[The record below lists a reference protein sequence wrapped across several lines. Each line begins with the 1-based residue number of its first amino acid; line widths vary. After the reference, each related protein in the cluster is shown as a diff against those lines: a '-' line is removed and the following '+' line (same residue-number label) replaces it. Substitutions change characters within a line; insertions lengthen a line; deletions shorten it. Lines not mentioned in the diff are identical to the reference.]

1 VSGGCRPDS
10 VTAVLTTILAVL
22 ALLLF
27 ALAGVLFLLEPFRNI
42 PLALVSFGLAV
53 LVIASGVG
61 PF

>member
-1 VSGGCRPDS
+1 LIA
-10 VTAVLTTILAVL
+10 VTAILAIL

-27 ALAGVLFLLEPFRNI
+27 GLAGVLFLLVPFRNI

-53 LVIASGVG
+53 WVIASGVG